1 MLSLSPRYDLIRFKL
16 PKTFIPTEIEAKY
29 TEKLNSDAYT
39 LNNAIDYLN
48 ESIQGVTIPG
58 MSGLTIV
65 QQQHGRNS
73 INAYNTNSYVDTAKP
88 INLSSIDIQNNI
100 GVGTDNSDVVNEDV
114 YNDSHKSIL
123 GRINKHINVEPM
135 HEITHLSPGNPLEKI
150 EKEFKV
156 TFRSNQGL
164 LNYFMLYET
173 AFYYACREYRW
184 SPEQIMVLDI
194 LNEDGTVTSRITFYD
209 VYIEGIDGLEFTY
222 NKIEREANVFDVTFK
237 FNNINFEY
245 FGNNGLQIDPLTIE

>member
-48 ESIQGVTIPG
+48 ESIQGITIPG
-58 MSGLTIV
+58 MTGLTIM
-65 QQQHGRNS
+65 QQQHGHNQIGAPRT
-73 INAYNTNSYVDTAKP
+73 NTFISNYVSNVDAVLGTG
-88 INLSSIDIQNNI
+88 LSETITIH
-100 GVGTDNSDVVNEDV
+100 E
-114 YNDSHKSIL
+114 NDEQSSLK
-123 GRINKHINVEPM
+123 RINKRINVEPK
-135 HEITHLSPGNPLEKI
+135 HDITYLSPGNPLEKI
-150 EKEFKV
+150 DKEFKI

-164 LNYFMLYET
+164 LNYFMLYEI